1 MQTGCSVQRFGR
13 VDSLNQVIETVHSLG
28 SLVFLG
34 EEESAIAVRTMD
46 GEAVLVPV
54 VAPERRRML
63 TVLHCKKWLLLG
75 RDRDVVVRTG
85 IQELGI
91 DVFQGL

>member
-1 MQTGCSVQRFGR
+1 M
-13 VDSLNQVIETVHSLG
+13 NQVIATVHSLG

-54 VAPERRRML
+54 VAPERRRMW
-63 TVLHCKKWLLLG
+63 TVLHCKKRLLLG
-75 RDRDVVVRTG
+75 GGRDVVVRTV

-91 DVFQGL
+91 DVFQGR